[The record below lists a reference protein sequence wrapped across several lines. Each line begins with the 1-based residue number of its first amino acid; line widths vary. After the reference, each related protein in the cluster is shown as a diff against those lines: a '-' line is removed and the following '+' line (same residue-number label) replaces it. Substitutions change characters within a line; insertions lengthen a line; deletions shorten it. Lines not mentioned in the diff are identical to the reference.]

1 MSSMDFYDIDH
12 DKMSDRVRM
21 ELASR
26 LTRLVDK
33 FEIFLDDDPRDFSP
47 GQITNYLTALKL
59 LGSLFQVQ
67 QRPVDRSGLV
77 PADRVEKMIQAA
89 CEVAV
94 AQALEAERAR
104 IAAESRL
111 ALESAGAG
119 VRDAL
124 RRERDRQ
131 SRVVA

>member
-104 IAAESRL
+104 IAVESRL

>member
-1 MSSMDFYDIDH
+1 MTQMDFYDIDH

-89 CEVAV
+89 CDVAV

-104 IAAESRL
+104 IAVESRL

-131 SRVVA
+131 SRALG